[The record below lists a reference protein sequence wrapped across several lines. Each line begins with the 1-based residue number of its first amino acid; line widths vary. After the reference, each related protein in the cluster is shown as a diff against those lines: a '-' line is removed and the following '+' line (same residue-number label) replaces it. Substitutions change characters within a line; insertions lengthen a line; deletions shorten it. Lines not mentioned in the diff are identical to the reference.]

1 MHVWNVIDDRGTFS
15 YRINRNFPAYKLL
28 ENALDEKSQPLLD
41 SFLQI
46 LENSFPYG
54 DVYYRMAKNE
64 TTSESQLMDEQTV
77 YDMAVNM
84 ISTIEEIMAMYK
96 AFWRLWDKRTFS
108 LSIQMW

>member
-1 MHVWNVIDDRGTFS
+1 M
-15 YRINRNFPAYKLL
+15 
-28 ENALDEKSQPLLD
+28 LD

-77 YDMAVNM
+77 YDMAANM
-84 ISTIEEIMAMYK
+84 ISEVQASHGDTQDFLQQLKHLDFFVKYPEVVKKIMEVYK
-96 AFWRLWDKRTFS
+96 K
-108 LSIQMW
+108 